1 MKTFR
6 AIGLCAIAAGLSMI
20 ALPLAAQTPG
30 TGGEGSP
37 TLVKPS
43 FKPVLSRV
51 KDECDQGFK
60 DGCTVNST
68 AAMTACRRGGRA
80 GRGGRAQGCLP
91 EDGGQAGLYAQ
102 LQMTRRT

>member
-68 AAMTACRRGGRA
+68 AAMTACRRGG
-80 GRGGRAQGCLP
+80 
-91 EDGGQAGLYAQ
+91 GLVEGVAPKAVCRK
-102 LQMTRRT
+102 MEVKPACTPSCR